1 MVDVTGFSNR
11 LHETIR
17 EDLPVRPTI
26 RDVARRA
33 GVSIATVSRVMHE
46 HEHVS
51 PATRDRVA
59 AAVAELEFT
68 PSRLGRS
75 LAERRHAANAIVFP
89 DLSGPYYAEVVLG
102 YESVAADLGR
112 SVLILST
119 HGRAAAPAM
128 VEEMADR
135 CDGMVV
141 MGRTVPDALLAKLH
155 TRGMPLVLL
164 ARPELEGIDSVKADN
179 SGSGVELAD
188 HVLDQGARSL
198 VLVGDA
204 ALSPDLGERWA
215 AVERVAA
222 QHADASVVHRS
233 AAVFDEESGRSVAR
247 DALAADAGLPDAF
260 VCANDELALG
270 VLSVLAEDGVDVH
283 GRVLVTGWEDIMAAR
298 YAGLTTVRQ
307 PMRGLGE
314 TAARLL
320 DEVITG
326 GRTEPRHVVLPTE
339 LIVRTTSVPS
349 TPTPGHLGKVE
360 R

>member
-1 MVDVTGFSNR
+1 M
-11 LHETIR
+11 
-17 EDLPVRPTI
+17 RPTI

-102 YESVAADLGR
+102 YESVAAALGR

-119 HGRAAAPAM
+119 HGRAAAPTM
-128 VEEMADR
+128 VQEMADR

-141 MGRTVPDALLAKLH
+141 MGRTVPDALLVKLH
-155 TRGMPLVLL
+155 ARGMPLVLL

-179 SGSGVELAD
+179 SGSGEELGA
-188 HVLDQGARSL
+188 HVLDRGARSL

-204 ALSPDLGERWA
+204 DLSPDLVERWA

-222 QHADASVVHRS
+222 QHADASVVHRPVT
-233 AAVFDEESGRSVAR
+233 VFDEETGRKVAR
-247 DALAADAGLPDAF
+247 EALLGTLPDAF

-270 VLSVLAEDGVDVH
+270 VLSVLADAGVDVP
-283 GRVLVTGWEDIMAAR
+283 GRVLVTGWDDIMAAR

-339 LIVRTTSVPS
+339 VVVRTSSVPPEP
-349 TPTPGHLGKVE
+349 TPTPTLGHLGKVE

>member
-1 MVDVTGFSNR
+1 V
-11 LHETIR
+11 IR
-17 EDLPVRPTI
+17 VRPTI
-26 RDVARRA
+26 RDVARHA
-33 GVSIATVSRVMHE
+33 GVSIATVSRVMRDHQN
-46 HEHVS
+46 VS
-51 PATRDRVA
+51 PSTRDRVS
-59 AAVAELEFT
+59 AAVEELQFT

-102 YESVAADLGR
+102 YESVAATLGR

-141 MGRTVPDALLAKLH
+141 MGRTVPDALLERLH
-155 TRGMPLVLL
+155 ARGMPLVLL

-179 SGSGVELAD
+179 SDSGEALAG
-188 HVLDQGARSL
+188 HLLEQGCRSL
-198 VLVGDA
+198 LLVGDA
-204 ALSPDLGERWA
+204 DLSPDLVERWS
-215 AVERVAA
+215 AVERVVA
-222 QHADASVVHRS
+222 QHPEATFVHAP
-233 AAVFDEESGRSVAR
+233 AAVFDEATGAEVAR
-247 DALAADAGLPDAF
+247 GALSGTLPDAF

-270 VLSVLAEDGVDVH
+270 VLSTLAAAGVDVP
-283 GRVLVTGWEDIMAAR
+283 GEVLVTGWDDIMAAR

-307 PMRGLGE
+307 PMRELGE

-326 GRTEPRHVVLPTE
+326 GRADPTHVVLPTE
-339 LIVRTTSVPS
+339 LVVRTSTVP
-349 TPTPGHLGKVE
+349 PTPILGHLGKVE

>member
-1 MVDVTGFSNR
+1 M
-11 LHETIR
+11 
-17 EDLPVRPTI
+17 RPTI
-26 RDVARRA
+26 RDVARHA
-33 GVSIATVSRVMHE
+33 GVSIATVSRVMHG

-51 PATRDRVA
+51 PTTRDRVA
-59 AAVAELEFT
+59 AAVADLEFT

-102 YESVAADLGR
+102 YEVVAADLGR

-141 MGRTVPDALLAKLH
+141 MGRTVPDALLVKLH
-155 TRGMPLVLL
+155 ARGMPLVLL
-164 ARPELEGIDSVKADN
+164 ARPELAGIDSVKADN
-179 SGSGVELAD
+179 SGSGEALAE
-188 HVLDQGARSL
+188 HVLEQGARSL

-204 ALSPDLGERWA
+204 TLAPDLGERWA
-215 AVERVAA
+215 SVERVASR
-222 QHADASVVHRS
+222 HADASVLHRPTS
-233 AAVFDEESGRSVAR
+233 VFDEEAGRAVAR
-247 DALAADAGLPDAF
+247 ETLERSLPDAF

-270 VLSVLAEDGVDVH
+270 VLSGLAAAGVDVP
-283 GRVLVTGWEDIMAAR
+283 GRVLVTGWDDIMAAR

-326 GRTEPRHVVLPTE
+326 RRTEPRHVVLPTE
-339 LIVRTTSVPS
+339 LVVRTTTVPP
-349 TPTPGHLGKVE
+349 TPTLGHRGKVE

>member
-1 MVDVTGFSNR
+1 
-11 LHETIR
+11 
-17 EDLPVRPTI
+17 VRPTI
-26 RDVARRA
+26 RDVAARA

-46 HEHVS
+46 HEHVA

-59 AAVAELEFT
+59 AAVQELQFT

-119 HGRAAAPAM
+119 HGRSAAPAM

-141 MGRTVPDALLAKLH
+141 MSRTVPDALLERLH
-155 TRGMPLVLL
+155 VRGMPLVLL
-164 ARPELEGIDSVKADN
+164 ARPEVEGIDTVKADN
-179 SGSGVELAD
+179 TSSAEALAA
-188 HVLDQGARSL
+188 HVLATGARSL
-198 VLVGDA
+198 ALVGDA
-204 ALSPDLGERWA
+204 ALAPDLAERWA
-215 AVERVAA
+215 AVERVAG
-222 QHADASVVHRS
+222 QHADATVVYRPTP
-233 AAVFDEESGRSVAR
+233 VFDEASGVEVAR
-247 DALAADAGLPDAF
+247 HALAGELPDAF

-270 VLSVLAEDGVDVH
+270 VLSELGAAGVDVP
-283 GRVLVTGWEDIMAAR
+283 GAVLVTGWDDIMAAR

-307 PMRGLGE
+307 PMRELGG

-326 GRTEPRHVVLPTE
+326 GRTTPRHVILPTE
-339 LIVRTTSVPS
+339 LVVRTTSSP
-349 TPTPGHLGKVE
+349 TPTLGHLGKVE

>member
-1 MVDVTGFSNR
+1 M
-11 LHETIR
+11 
-17 EDLPVRPTI
+17 RPTI
-26 RDVARRA
+26 RDVARHA
-33 GVSIATVSRVMHE
+33 GVSIATVSRVMRQHDN
-46 HEHVS
+46 VS
-51 PATRDRVA
+51 QATRDRVD
-59 AAVAELEFT
+59 AAVRELEFT

-141 MGRTVPDALLAKLH
+141 MGRTVPDALLEKLH
-155 TRGMPLVLL
+155 QRGMPLVLL
-164 ARPELEGIDSVKADN
+164 ARPELAGIDSVKADN
-179 SGSGVELAD
+179 TGSGEALGA
-188 HVLDQGARSL
+188 HVLERGARSL
-198 VLVGDA
+198 LLVGDA
-204 ALSPDLGERWA
+204 ALSPDLAERWA

-222 QHADASVVHRS
+222 RHADATVVHRPT
-233 AAVFDEESGRSVAR
+233 AVFDEESGLEVAR
-247 DALAADAGLPDAF
+247 EALDGTLPDAF

-270 VLSVLAEDGVDVH
+270 VLTGLAAAGVDVP
-283 GRVLVTGWEDIMAAR
+283 GQVLVTGWDDIMAAR

-307 PMRGLGE
+307 PMRELGE

-320 DEVITG
+320 DEVISG
-326 GRTEPRHVVLPTE
+326 GRTDPRHLVLPTE
-339 LIVRTTSVPS
+339 LVVRTSSGSS
-349 TPTPGHLGKVE
+349 TPTPLGHLGKVE

>member
-1 MVDVTGFSNR
+1 M
-11 LHETIR
+11 
-17 EDLPVRPTI
+17 RPTI

-33 GVSIATVSRVMHE
+33 GVSIATVSRVMHD
-46 HEHVS
+46 HQHVS
-51 PATRDRVA
+51 PSTRDRVA
-59 AAVAELEFT
+59 AAVEELQFT

-119 HGRAAAPAM
+119 HGRSAAPAM

-179 SGSGVELAD
+179 SGSGEELAD

-215 AVERVAA
+215 AVARVAA
-222 QHADASVVHRS
+222 RHADASVVHRF

-247 DALAADAGLPDAF
+247 EALAAADAGLPDAF

-270 VLSVLAEDGVDVH
+270 VHGHDPLDG
-283 GRVLVTGWEDIMAAR
+283 A
-298 YAGLTTVRQ
+298 
-307 PMRGLGE
+307 PP
-314 TAARLL
+314 L
-320 DEVITG
+320 DEVG
-326 GRTEPRHVVLPTE
+326 
-339 LIVRTTSVPS
+339 
-349 TPTPGHLGKVE
+349 
-360 R
+360 

>member
-1 MVDVTGFSNR
+1 M
-11 LHETIR
+11 
-17 EDLPVRPTI
+17 RPTI
-26 RDVARRA
+26 RDVARHA
-33 GVSIATVSRVMHE
+33 GVSIATVSRVMHQ
-46 HEHVS
+46 HANVS
-51 PATRDRVA
+51 EATRARVA
-59 AAVAELEFT
+59 RAVEELEFT

-141 MGRTVPDALLAKLH
+141 MGRTVPDALLERLH

-164 ARPELEGIDSVKADN
+164 ARPQLDGIDSVKADN
-179 SGSGVELAD
+179 TGSGEALAA
-188 HVLDQGARSL
+188 HVLERGARRL
-198 VLVGDA
+198 VLVGD
-204 ALSPDLGERWA
+204 PDLAPDLDERWA

-222 QHADASVVHRS
+222 DRADATVATV
-233 AAVFDEESGRSVAR
+233 AVPILDEATGREVAR
-247 DALAADAGLPDAF
+247 TALDGTLPDAF
-260 VCANDELALG
+260 VCGNDELALG
-270 VLSVLAEDGVDVH
+270 VLSGLESAGVDVP
-283 GRVLVTGWEDIMAAR
+283 GQVLVTGWDDVMAAR

-307 PMRGLGE
+307 PMRELGG

-326 GRTEPRHVVLPTE
+326 GRAEPRHVVLPTE
-339 LIVRTTSVPS
+339 LVVRTTS
-349 TPTPGHLGKVE
+349 GA
-360 R
+360 

>member
-1 MVDVTGFSNR
+1 M
-11 LHETIR
+11 
-17 EDLPVRPTI
+17 RPTI
-26 RDVARRA
+26 RDVARHA
-33 GVSIATVSRVMHE
+33 GVSIATVSRVMHQ
-46 HEHVS
+46 HANVS
-51 PATRDRVA
+51 EATRDRVA
-59 AAVAELEFT
+59 RAVEELEFT

-119 HGRAAAPAM
+119 HGRPAAPAM

-141 MGRTVPDALLAKLH
+141 MGRTVPDSLLERLH

-164 ARPELEGIDSVKADN
+164 ARAQVEGIDSVKADN
-179 SGSGVELAD
+179 TGSAEALAA
-188 HVLDQGARSL
+188 HVLDRGARRL
-198 VLVGDA
+198 VLVGD
-204 ALSPDLGERWA
+204 PDLAPDLDERWT

-222 QHADASVVHRS
+222 ERADATVETIAVPLLDEATGREIAR
-233 AAVFDEESGRSVAR
+233 AALDGA
-247 DALAADAGLPDAF
+247 LPDAF
-260 VCANDELALG
+260 VCGNDELALG
-270 VLSVLAEDGVDVH
+270 VLSGLGTAGVDVP
-283 GRVLVTGWEDIMAAR
+283 GQVLVTGWDDVMAAR

-307 PMRGLGE
+307 PMRELGG

-326 GRTEPRHVVLPTE
+326 GRAEPRHVVLPTE
-339 LIVRTTSVPS
+339 LVVRTTS
-349 TPTPGHLGKVE
+349 GA
-360 R
+360 

>member
-1 MVDVTGFSNR
+1 M
-11 LHETIR
+11 
-17 EDLPVRPTI
+17 RPTI
-26 RDVARRA
+26 RDVARHA
-33 GVSIATVSRVMHE
+33 GVSIATVSRVMHQ

-59 AAVAELEFT
+59 AAVTELQFT

-102 YESVAADLGR
+102 YEAVAADLGR

-119 HGRAAAPAM
+119 HGRPAAPAM

-141 MGRTVPDALLAKLH
+141 MGRTVPDSVLERLH
-155 TRGMPLVLL
+155 ARGMPLVLL
-164 ARPELEGIDSVKADN
+164 ARPELDGIVSVKADN
-179 SGSGVELAD
+179 TGSAESLAA
-188 HVLDQGARSL
+188 HVLAQGARSL
-198 VLVGDA
+198 LLVGDA
-204 ALSPDLGERWA
+204 ALSPDLAERWA
-215 AVERVAA
+215 AVERVAE
-222 QHADASVVHRS
+222 QHAGATVVHRD
-233 AAVFDEESGRSVAR
+233 AAVLDEATGVDVAHE
-247 DALAADAGLPDAF
+247 AIGNTLPDAF

-270 VLSVLAEDGVDVH
+270 VLSRLAAAGIDVP
-283 GRVLVTGWEDIMAAR
+283 GRVLVTGWDDIMAAR

-307 PMRGLGE
+307 PMRELGE
-314 TAARLL
+314 RAARLL

-326 GRTEPRHVVLPTE
+326 GGTAPRHVVLPTE
-339 LIVRTTSVPS
+339 LVIRSTSG
-349 TPTPGHLGKVE
+349 TPTPQQLRNLGKVE

>member
-1 MVDVTGFSNR
+1 M
-11 LHETIR
+11 
-17 EDLPVRPTI
+17 RPTI
-26 RDVARRA
+26 RDVARHA
-33 GVSIATVSRVMHE
+33 GVSIATVSRVMHQ
-46 HEHVS
+46 HANVS
-51 PATRDRVA
+51 EATRDRVA
-59 AAVAELEFT
+59 RAVEELEFT

-141 MGRTVPDALLAKLH
+141 MGRTVPDSLLERLH

-164 ARPELEGIDSVKADN
+164 ARPQLEGIDSVKADN
-179 SGSGVELAD
+179 TGSAEALAA
-188 HVLDQGARSL
+188 HVLDRGARRL
-198 VLVGDA
+198 VLVGD
-204 ALSPDLGERWA
+204 PDLAPDLDERWA
-215 AVERVAA
+215 AVEQVAA
-222 QHADASVVHRS
+222 GRAGTRVETI
-233 AAVFDEESGRSVAR
+233 AVPVLDEATGQEVAR
-247 DALAADAGLPDAF
+247 AALGDALPDAF
-260 VCANDELALG
+260 VCGNDELALG
-270 VLSVLAEDGVDVH
+270 VLSGLDAAGVDVP
-283 GRVLVTGWEDIMAAR
+283 GQVLVTGWDDVMAAR

-307 PMRGLGE
+307 PMRELGG

-326 GRTEPRHVVLPTE
+326 GRAEPRHVVLPTE
-339 LIVRTTSVPS
+339 LVVRTTS
-349 TPTPGHLGKVE
+349 GA
-360 R
+360 

>member
-1 MVDVTGFSNR
+1 MR
-11 LHETIR
+11 
-17 EDLPVRPTI
+17 VRPTI
-26 RDVARRA
+26 RDVARHA
-33 GVSIATVSRVMHE
+33 GVSIATVSRVMHQ
-46 HEHVS
+46 HENVS

-59 AAVAELEFT
+59 AAVQELQFT

-141 MGRTVPDALLAKLH
+141 MGRTVPDSLLERLH

-179 SGSGVELAD
+179 SGSAEALAE
-188 HVLDQGARSL
+188 HLIGQGARSL
-198 VLVGDA
+198 ALVGDA
-204 ALSPDLGERWA
+204 DLSPDVAERWA

-233 AAVFDEESGRSVAR
+233 TAVFDEAAGVDVAR
-247 DALAADAGLPDAF
+247 HALVGQLPDVF
-260 VCANDELALG
+260 VCGNDELALG
-270 VLSVLAEDGVDVH
+270 VLSELGNAGVDVP
-283 GRVLVTGWEDIMAAR
+283 GQVLVTGWDDIMAAR

-307 PMRGLGE
+307 PMRELGE

-320 DEVITG
+320 DEVVNGTRAG
-326 GRTEPRHVVLPTE
+326 SSDRPRHVVLPTQ
-339 LIVRTTSVPS
+339 LVVRTSTGTT
-349 TPTPGHLGKVE
+349 TPTHGHLGKVE